1 MSQTTIEPT
10 VPTAGAEEGEAR
22 WWWGNLAVL
31 KLTGEDTR
39 GGLTIVEVTMGPGRM
54 APPHVHHREEETF
67 LVTKGQLTFQIG
79 EQTIKAGPGD
89 VVVGPRDIPHRFT
102 AGPDGATVLF
112 LLTPAGLEGLIREQ
126 STPATRRELPAPGD
140 VPPPDLDQLREVALR
155 YGCELL
161 A

>member
-10 VPTAGAEEGEAR
+10 VPTAGAEKGEAR

-79 EQTIKAGPGD
+79 EKTIKAEPGD

-112 LLTPAGLEGLIREQ
+112 LLTPAGLEELIREQ
-126 STPATRRELPAPGD
+126 STPATRRQLPAPGD
-140 VPPPDLDQLREVALR
+140 VSPPDLDQMRETALR

-161 A
+161 V